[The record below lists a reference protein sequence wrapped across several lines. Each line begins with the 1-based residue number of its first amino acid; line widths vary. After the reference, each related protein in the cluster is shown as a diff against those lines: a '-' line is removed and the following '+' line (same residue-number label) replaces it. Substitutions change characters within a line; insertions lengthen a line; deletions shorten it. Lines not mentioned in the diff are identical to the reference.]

1 MVIHNKHKRKEKA
14 MNVSLDHEYILRKQ
28 AWEDYQDDLSELEN
42 ELILEQLNKC
52 HNRKGYLLADYMN
65 EQNDYY

>member
-1 MVIHNKHKRKEKA
+1 

-28 AWEDYQDDLSELEN
+28 AWEDYQDDLTELEN

-52 HNRKGYLLADYMN
+52 YNRKGYLMADYIN
-65 EQNDYY
+65 EQNNYY